1 MTFGI
6 IGSGAFGTAL
16 SISLSS
22 TNKKLILWTRN
33 QDVVNSVQEIRE
45 NRLRLPGYILP
56 QNIIVT
62 NDINPVSYTHLTLPT
77 IE

>member
-22 TNKKLILWTRN
+22 KNKKLILWTRN

-56 QNIIVT
+56 
-62 NDINPVSYTHLTLPT
+62 VSYTHLTLPT
-77 IE
+77 KA

>member
-56 QNIIVT
+56 QNIHS
-62 NDINPVSYTHLTLPT
+62 DK
-77 IE
+77 

>member
-22 TNKKLILWTRN
+22 TNEKLILWTRN

-56 QNIIVT
+56 
-62 NDINPVSYTHLTLPT
+62 
-77 IE
+77 